1 MTLAE
6 FEAWGLKE
14 KSVANPP
21 PNNKY
26 KGQCVSL
33 IQQYLYRV
41 FGKPFKAYGNA
52 KDWANNYPKD
62 YFKKLQVG
70 VKLEPGDVLVY
81 GASYGGGYG
90 HIGIIGANGNFYDQN
105 GVKKLAIGYRS
116 APFRG
121 YVCVLRP
128 INQEKLGLDNKSSFS
143 VGKTYTLQV
152 NLKVRKGPGT
162 NSEWKLKSE
171 LTADGQ
177 KNALNQKNAV
187 LKKGTRV
194 TVQQVIKQGN
204 DIWLKIPSG
213 YIAGVYNQEVYVK

>member
-33 IQQYLYRV
+33 IQQYLYKV

-52 KDWANNYPKD
+52 KDWANNYPKE
-62 YFKKLQVG
+62 YFTKLQAG
-70 VKLEPGDVLVY
+70 VTLKPGDVLVY
-81 GASYGGGYG
+81 GANYGGGYG
-90 HIGIIGANGNFYDQN
+90 HIGIIGAQGNFYDQN
-105 GVKKLAIGYRS
+105 GVKKLAIGYRNT
-116 APFRG
+116 PFSG

-128 INQEKLGLDNKSSFS
+128 INQEKLGLNSY
-143 VGKTYTLQV
+143 VLGKTYVTQV
-152 NLKVRKGPGT
+152 NLKVRSGAGT
-162 NSEWKLKSE
+162 NTKWKLKTE

-187 LKKGTRV
+187 LKQGTKV
-194 TVQQVIKQGN
+194 TAQQVIKQGN
-204 DIWLKIPSG
+204 NTWLKIPSG
-213 YIAGVYNQEVYVK
+213 YIAGVYDGNIYVK